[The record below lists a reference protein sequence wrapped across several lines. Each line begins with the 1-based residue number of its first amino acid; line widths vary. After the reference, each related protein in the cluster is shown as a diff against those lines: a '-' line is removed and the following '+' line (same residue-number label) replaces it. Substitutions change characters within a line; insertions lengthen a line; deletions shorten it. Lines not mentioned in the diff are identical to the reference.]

1 MTRSYHVLSAALFGF
16 GLSALIVN
24 AAHADP
30 FVQTN
35 LVSDIS
41 GLATI
46 TDASL
51 VNPWGS
57 SHPVGGP
64 FWISDQG
71 TNLTN
76 LWAVTGPT
84 TVSKMTAV
92 NPPTGNIA
100 IPPGGTGAVG
110 PTGQVNNANMSSFLV
125 GGGGNGGSAHFIFA
139 NLNGTISAWD
149 TGSTAFIQVTTPG
162 PTTAASPSTRL
173 RLNCT
178 PPTKPGPVASTSST
192 APSPR

>member
-1 MTRSYHVLSAALFGF
+1 MLGEDTMARLYHILSAALFGF
-16 GLSALIVN
+16 GLSALTVN

-30 FVQTN
+30 FIQTN

-84 TVSKMTAV
+84 TVSKVTAV
-92 NPPTGNIA
+92 NLPTGNIA
-100 IPPGGTGAVG
+100 I
-110 PTGQVNNANMSSFLV
+110 
-125 GGGGNGGSAHFIFA
+125 
-139 NLNGTISAWD
+139 
-149 TGSTAFIQVTTPG
+149 
-162 PTTAASPSTRL
+162 
-173 RLNCT
+173 
-178 PPTKPGPVASTSST
+178 
-192 APSPR
+192 